1 MHYAV
6 CQTKTCSAG
15 GAAFGASPGSS
26 FLRLAVAAVCEEED
40 EMQTLD
46 EWKTVL
52 VKDCLELKHLA
63 GQDANTM
70 IKRSM

>member
-1 MHYAV
+1 
-6 CQTKTCSAG
+6 
-15 GAAFGASPGSS
+15 
-26 FLRLAVAAVCEEED
+26 
-40 EMQTLD
+40 MQTLD

-63 GQDANTM
+63 GQDANTR